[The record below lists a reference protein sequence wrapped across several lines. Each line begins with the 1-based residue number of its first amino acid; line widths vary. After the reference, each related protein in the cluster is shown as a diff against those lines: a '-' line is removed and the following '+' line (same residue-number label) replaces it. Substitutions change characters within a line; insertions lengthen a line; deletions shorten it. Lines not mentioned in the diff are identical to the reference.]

1 MSNKLSL
8 SILLLAFVCTLNA
21 CTRPPSTVVL
31 QREWT
36 ANAEFAGDIWASD
49 IAAARGIKLE
59 VREGSEVIDPIKMVR
74 SNSVQFGVASADR
87 ILRENEGGAGLV
99 VLAAALYRSP
109 VVFLV
114 NPARG
119 IRSPTDFRGHT
130 IGIQAGTN
138 TELVF
143 KTLVQL
149 MHLSPDMKVVE
160 SGWGTTNF
168 ETGALDV
175 LAAFAYDEPIQLDLK
190 NIKYNVILPE
200 TYGVHFVGTVF
211 FASKDF
217 VAKNPK
223 VVQDFI
229 DDLVSGWGQAL
240 THPKEVIEKLS
251 TRFKDVNA
259 AKELLSLERGR
270 PYFSGED
277 GRLLYASQE
286 RWNKMAQQL
295 ISLGVLK
302 SFEFRDNVDYR
313 FLDEAQNK
321 RDGKR

>member
-1 MSNKLSL
+1 MSNKPSL
-8 SILLLAFVCTLNA
+8 LILLLAIVCTLSA
-21 CTRPPSTVVL
+21 CTRQSNTVVL

-36 ANAEFAGDIWASD
+36 ANAEFAGDVWASE
-49 IAAARGIKLE
+49 IAGARGIKLE

-74 SNSVQFGVASADR
+74 SNIVQFGVASADR
-87 ILRENEGGAGLV
+87 VLRENEGGAGLV

-114 NPARG
+114 NPDRG
-119 IRSPTDFRGHT
+119 INSAADFRGHT

-149 MHLSPDMKVVE
+149 KHLSPDMKVVE
-160 SGWGTTNF
+160 SGWGTTTF

-175 LAAFAYDEPIQLDLK
+175 LAAFEYDEPIQLDLK
-190 NIKYNVILPE
+190 KVKYKVILPE
-200 TYGVHFVGTVF
+200 ADGVHFVGTVF

-223 VVQDFI
+223 VVQAFI

-240 THPKEVIEKLS
+240 THPKEAIEKLS

-259 AKELLSLERGR
+259 AKEMLSFERGR
-270 PYFSGED
+270 PYFSGEN

-302 SFEFRDNVDYR
+302 SFEFRENVDYR
-313 FLDEAQNK
+313 FLDEALSK
-321 RDGKR
+321 RDTKR

>member
-1 MSNKLSL
+1 MSKKLSL
-8 SILLLAFVCTLNA
+8 LILLFALVCTLSV
-21 CTRPPSTVVL
+21 CTRPPNAVVL

-36 ANAEFAGDIWASD
+36 ANAEFAGDVWASE
-49 IAAARGIKLE
+49 IAAARGINLE
-59 VREGSEVIDPIKMVR
+59 VREGSQVIDPIKMVR
-74 SNSVQFGVASADR
+74 SNSVQFGVASSDR
-87 ILRENEGGAGLV
+87 VLRENEGGAGLV
-99 VLAAALYRSP
+99 ILAAASYRSP

-119 IRSPTDFRGHT
+119 IMSPTDFRGHT

-149 MHLSPDMKVVE
+149 QHLSPDMKVVE
-160 SGWGTTNF
+160 SGWGTTTF

-175 LAAFAYDEPIQLDLK
+175 LAAFEYDEPIQLDLK
-190 NIKYNVILPE
+190 NVKYSAILPE
-200 TYGVHFVGTVF
+200 DHGVHFVGAVF

-229 DDLVSGWGQAL
+229 DDLVSGWEQAL
-240 THPKEVIEKLS
+240 AHPKEAIQKLS
-251 TRFKDVNA
+251 TRFRDVNA
-259 AKELLSLERGR
+259 AKEALSLERGR
-270 PYFSGED
+270 PYFSGEN

-302 SFEFRDNVDYR
+302 SFDFRDNVDYR
-313 FLDEAQNK
+313 FLDEALSK
-321 RDGKR
+321 RDAKR